1 MKINNS
7 FLNLFTIQPNN
18 KIGAQ
23 ANKNFYSLNGANL
36 APLSKDTVSFSGAKK
51 SEDSKTSSKK
61 VEHSY
66 RPTIKTSQMIYDE
79 SAYAHSQLRNILR
92 HTFDMP
98 VIDHDDISYEHKKR
112 IAFEENQD
120 KPVLM
125 ITSRRKSP
133 HSISEKMSQKRI
145 KSKVAAKNELN
156 DLIGAKIVLTGN
168 SPEEGDYALGK
179 LTEAIKKGRLKIKEV
194 KNHSQENQDLRYAS
208 KGKINK
214 LIDTARKN
222 GSPYCT
228 YVDQPRDSGYLAI
241 HLITNEIADGYR
253 AEIQIIG
260 HDVAKLKEIED
271 LCYKCHAGK
280 NVPSKYKPIKAMFK
294 QVHDNEKLTDDYL
307 EYTKRAYAYERLKS
321 IKRKKMFES
330 FLTIP
335 NDLNIPKEL
344 DFNNIAKIKSDIDNE
359 EKRKN
364 ENK

>member
-7 FLNLFTIQPNN
+7 FLNTIIKPFSSQNN
-18 KIGAQ
+18 NQGY
-23 ANKNFYSLNGANL
+23 KNFYATKYANL
-36 APLSKDTVSFSGAKK
+36 APLSKDTISFSGNKK
-51 SEDSKTSSKK
+51 AEISKTSDKK
-61 VEHSY
+61 MEHSY
-66 RPTIKTSQMIYDE
+66 RPTIKTSQIIYE
-79 SAYAHSQLRNILR
+79 EASLAHEQLQSILR

-98 VIDHDDISYEHKKR
+98 VIDKDDINYEHKKE
-112 IAFEENQD
+112 IAFQENQD
-120 KPVLM
+120 KPILM
-125 ITSRRKSP
+125 ITTRRKTP
-133 HSISEKMSQKRI
+133 RSISEKMSQKKIRSKAGA
-145 KSKVAAKNELN
+145 KSELN
-156 DLIGAKIVLTGN
+156 DLIGAKIILTGN
-168 SPEEGDYALGK
+168 SAQEGDYVLTK
-179 LTEAIKKGRLKIKEV
+179 LTDAVKRGRLKIKEI
-194 KNHSQENQDLRYAS
+194 KNHNQENPNLKYVTA
-208 KGKINK
+208 GKINK
-214 LIDTARKN
+214 LIETARKN

-228 YVDQPRDSGYLAI
+228 YMDQPRDSGYLAVHI
-241 HLITNEIADGYR
+241 ITDEIIDGYN

-260 HDVAKLKEIED
+260 HDVSKLKEIED

-294 QVHDNEKLTDDYL
+294 QVHDSEKLTDDYL

-344 DFNNIAKIKSDIDNE
+344 EFNNIAKIKTDIDNE